1 MPKAITY
8 RLGKDCILTIED
20 YPILS
25 ATDVSVRELVSE
37 IDATEYNSPG
47 PSTMVVGRTIEI
59 FFSVASIK
67 DARWLYE
74 LRNGVVLVGEEKNR
88 SRRIPL
94 ILDVMM
100 DGGLI
105 DDMMFFPK
113 EFTLHGVEADEPL
126 DGAVFAR
133 FELRQFHSKNP
144 GVKGVKIVTDPRPT
158 ER

>member
-8 RLGKDCILTIED
+8 ALGKDCALAVEGYRID
-20 YPILS
+20 S

-47 PSTMVVGRTIEI
+47 PSTMVVGRTVEI

-67 DARWLYE
+67 DARWLYG
-74 LRNGVVLVGEEKNR
+74 LRNGVVVVGEAKTR
-88 SRRIPL
+88 PIPL
-94 ILDVMM
+94 ILDVTLS
-100 DGGLI
+100 GGLI
-105 DDMMFFPK
+105 EFVLPE

-126 DGAVFAR
+126 DGAVFPR

-144 GVKGVKIVTDPRPT
+144 GVKGEKIVTDPRPT